1 MGSGVSSGRA
11 AKTSDATVDA
21 RKPSQVQPQA
31 TFSATAVVASN
42 VSSFVSTSSSSIPS
56 FQQSRYP
63 PSYDDEVQVIS
74 RNDEDLIDDPTEDSY
89 HYNNNVALSPQYR
102 DTYEPPLSGRSNQST
117 DIAAME
123 EMFGNTAMSL
133 NMDNDELL
141 FNLMFFD
148 DGQNNSLGSVMNN
161 LQQETLALHSENNTP
176 YKLNP
181 ASDTAIAGLFK
192 EVYSPVVD
200 TNKPCRIDC
209 ECAVCKD
216 DIPDGASILRI
227 PLCQHFFHEECLLRW
242 IKLVC

>member
-11 AKTSDATVDA
+11 AKTSVATVDA
-21 RKPSQVQPQA
+21 RKTSQVQPSS
-31 TFSATAVVASN
+31 TFSATAVAASN
-42 VSSFVSTSSSSIPS
+42 VSSFVSNSSSSIPS
-56 FQQSRYP
+56 SQQPQYP

-74 RNDEDLIDDPTEDSY
+74 RNDEDLLDDPTEDSY
-89 HYNNNVALSPQYR
+89 QYNNNNIALSPQYQ
-102 DTYEPPLSGRSNQST
+102 DTYEPPLSDRSNQST

-148 DGQNNSLGSVMNN
+148 DGQNNSLGSVMDN

-192 EVYSPVVD
+192 EVFSPVVD
-200 TNKPCRIDC
+200 ANKVDC

-216 DIPDGASILRI
+216 DIPDGANILRI
-227 PLCQHFFHEECLLRW
+227 PLCQHFFHEGCLLRW

>member
-11 AKTSDATVDA
+11 AKTSDASVDA
-21 RKPSQVQPQA
+21 RKPPQVQHQS
-31 TFSATAVVASN
+31 TFPATAVVASN
-42 VSSFVSTSSSSIPS
+42 ASSFVSTTSSSIPS
-56 FQQSRYP
+56 SQQTRYP

-89 HYNNNVALSPQYR
+89 QYNNNVVLSPQYR
-102 DTYEPPLSGRSNQST
+102 DTYDPPLSDRSNQST

-161 LQQETLALHSENNTP
+161 LQEETLALHSENNTP

-200 TNKPCRIDC
+200 TNKPCC

-216 DIPDGASILRI
+216 DIPDGANILRI